1 MIENILG
8 NQTLEK
14 ILLSIE
20 RYGNCYACDITRT
33 FDLSLYAVQTQLKRM
48 EISGVLVSK
57 LYGKVRIYEFNPR
70 YPLLK
75 ELKALLQKTLEILPK
90 KEIEKYYMKRT
101 RPRLQNKPSKK

>member
-20 RYGNCYACDITRT
+20 RYGDCYASGIAKT
-33 FDLSLYAVQTQLKRM
+33 FDLPLYAVQTQLKRM
-48 EISGVLVSK
+48 EMSGVLVSK
-57 LYGKVRIYEFNPR
+57 LYGKVRLYEFNPR

-75 ELKALLQKTLEILPK
+75 ELRALLQKTFEILPD

-101 RPRLQNKPSKK
+101 RPRLQNKPL

>member
-8 NQTLEK
+8 NKTLEK

-20 RYGNCYACDITRT
+20 RYGNAYACDIAKT
-33 FDLSLYAVQTQLKRM
+33 FDLSLYAVQSQLKKM

-75 ELKALLQKTLEILPK
+75 ELKALLQKSLEILPK
-90 KEIEKYYMKRT
+90 KEIERYYMKRA
-101 RPRLQNKPSKK
+101 RPGLQNKPLQK